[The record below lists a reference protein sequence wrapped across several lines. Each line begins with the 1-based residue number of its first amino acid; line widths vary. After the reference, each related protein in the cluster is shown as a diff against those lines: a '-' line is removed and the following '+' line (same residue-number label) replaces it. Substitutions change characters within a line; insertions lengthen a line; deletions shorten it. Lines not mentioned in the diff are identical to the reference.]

1 MIRAALHRW
10 RRFGWPGRLQ
20 LLVAAVLQLAILGVL
35 LGAVIEGRWRV
46 TFIAAA
52 VFALTFLPAIIERE
66 LSVILPVEFT
76 LINCAFLYAA
86 FVLGEMQQFYERI
99 WWWDLMLHS
108 ISALVMGLLGFVIV
122 FSLYM
127 TDRVRMAPLL
137 VAITSFGFAVSMGTL
152 WEIFEFLMDHFFGT
166 NMLKSGLHDTF
177 TDLMVNA
184 AGALVAA
191 ISGYF
196 YVRGQP
202 TFLIDS
208 IVQRFVAGNPHLF
221 SRHPGRVR
229 QR

>member
-1 MIRAALHRW
+1 MIRAALQRW

-20 LLVAAVLQLAILGVL
+20 LLVAALLQLAILGVL
-35 LGAVIEGRWRV
+35 AGAVIEGRWRV
-46 TFIAAA
+46 TFIATA
-52 VFALTFLPAIIERE
+52 VFALTFMPAFIERE
-66 LSVILPVEFT
+66 LSVILPVELT

-86 FVLGEMQQFYERI
+86 FVLGEMQQFYERL
-99 WWWDLMLHS
+99 WWWDLLLHS
-108 ISALVMGLLGFVIV
+108 FSALVLGLLGFVIV

-152 WEIFEFLMDHFFGT
+152 WEIFEFLMDHFFAT
-166 NMLKSGLHDTF
+166 TMLKSGLHDTF

-184 AGALVAA
+184 AGALIAA

-202 TFLIDS
+202 TFLVDG

-221 SRHPGRVR
+221 PRHPGSSRR
-229 QR
+229 R